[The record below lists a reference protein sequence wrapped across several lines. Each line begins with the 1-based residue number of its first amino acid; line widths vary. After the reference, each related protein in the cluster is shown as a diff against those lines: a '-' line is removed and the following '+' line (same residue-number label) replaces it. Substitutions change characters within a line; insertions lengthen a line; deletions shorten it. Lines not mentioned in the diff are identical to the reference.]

1 MNLLHFYDIRRLYL
15 PRTSY
20 KCVYKSFYDN
30 LQCPS
35 KVMCSINDN
44 DNNNFLIMK
53 KKYLEMQGIDP
64 RTSHMLS
71 ERSTI

>member
-53 KKYLEMQGIDP
+53 KNIWRCRASIPVPL
-64 RTSHMLS
+64 TC
-71 ERSTI
+71 